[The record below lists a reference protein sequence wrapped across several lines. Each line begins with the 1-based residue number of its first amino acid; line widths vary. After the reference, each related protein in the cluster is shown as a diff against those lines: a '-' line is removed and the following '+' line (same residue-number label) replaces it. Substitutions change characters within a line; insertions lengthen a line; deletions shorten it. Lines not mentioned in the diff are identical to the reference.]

1 MRDAAGRLLSFI
13 GVQSDVT
20 ELTLRRQAEK
30 ELQEAK
36 AAAETAAEA
45 KSMFL
50 ANVREGRGKRAG
62 RGRAGQGGRCL
73 FRAGQGKKDAACSV
87 TRAC

>member
-1 MRDAAGRLLSFI
+1 MPGPLAPPRSITPVRDASGRLLSFI

-20 ELTLRRQAEK
+20 ELTLRRRAER

-50 ANVREGRGKRAG
+50 ANMSHEIRTPLNGMIAVAQVR
-62 RGRAGQGGRCL
+62 GGR
-73 FRAGQGKKDAACSV
+73 
-87 TRAC
+87 